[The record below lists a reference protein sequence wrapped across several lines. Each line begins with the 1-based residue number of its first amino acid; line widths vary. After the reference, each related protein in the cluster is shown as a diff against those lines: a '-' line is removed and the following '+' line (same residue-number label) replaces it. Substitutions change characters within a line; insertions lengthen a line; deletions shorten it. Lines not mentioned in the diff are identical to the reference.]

1 MNCCN
6 KFLRSLRSTVYKSS
20 ISIPDIVLFA
30 FDYTRPCLELQQTTF
45 MLFSNAFAYI
55 TVAIQFPVLIVVFI
69 DVMYEFCTWRP
80 NATYILVKGSIKDQP
95 ICQKII
101 YTILYSFLFLVVSS
115 DILLSFLIYL
125 ELLFLIEIT
134 HLVLVGFNI
143 SLSSTLMSLAYEL
156 FDFIL
161 IYLSPC
167 DIVESL
173 TISVYAKT
181 DRLADLEEFISA
193 PNHVQIQAIGD
204 RRYEQGM
211 YNTAKLLY
219 NNISNYARLA
229 ATLGDFQG
237 AVDRAHQAN
246 SIKTWKDICF
256 ICIDKNEFRLAQ
268 MCAAFSHA
276 RAHIGMFTELAILYS
291 IYKQQKMRKHLELFW
306 SHIRKPKV
314 LRACEQVH
322 LWSEL
327 VFLYDKY
334 EEFDNAIL
342 TMMSHPSEAWRE
354 NHFKYII
361 NKVANVK
368 LYYKSID
375 LLFGI

>member
-1 MNCCN
+1 MNPT
-6 KFLRSLRSTVYKSS
+6 TVHVYSKQN
-20 ISIPDIVLFA
+20 DKQ
-30 FDYTRPCLELQQTTF
+30 LQQKT
-45 MLFSNAFAYI
+45 
-55 TVAIQFPVLIVVFI
+55 
-69 DVMYEFCTWRP
+69 EC
-80 NATYILVKGSIKDQP
+80 
-95 ICQKII
+95 
-101 YTILYSFLFLVVSS
+101 
-115 DILLSFLIYL
+115 
-125 ELLFLIEIT
+125 
-134 HLVLVGFNI
+134 
-143 SLSSTLMSLAYEL
+143 STLMSLAYEL

-268 MCAAFSHA
+268 MCGIQIVVYAE
-276 RAHIGMFTELAILYS
+276 ELE
-291 IYKQQKMRKHLELFW
+291 EL
-306 SHIRKPKV
+306 IN
-314 LRACEQVH
+314 
-322 LWSEL
+322 
-327 VFLYDKY
+327 YD
-334 EEFDNAIL
+334 
-342 TMMSHPSEAWRE
+342 
-354 NHFKYII
+354 
-361 NKVANVK
+361 
-368 LYYKSID
+368 
-375 LLFGI
+375 

>member
-20 ISIPDIVLFA
+20 ISIPVIVLFA
-30 FDYTRPCLELQQTTF
+30 FDYARPCLELQQTTF
-45 MLFSNAFAYI
+45 MLFSNAFTYI

-80 NATYILVKGSIKDQP
+80 NATYILVKGS
-95 ICQKII
+95 
-101 YTILYSFLFLVVSS
+101 
-115 DILLSFLIYL
+115 
-125 ELLFLIEIT
+125 
-134 HLVLVGFNI
+134 
-143 SLSSTLMSLAYEL
+143 TLMSLAYEL

-161 IYLSPC
+161 IYLSP
-167 DIVESL
+167 L
-173 TISVYAKT
+173 YVYAKT

-256 ICIDKNEFRLAQ
+256 IFIDKNEFRLAQ
-268 MCAAFSHA
+268 MCGIQIVVYAE
-276 RAHIGMFTELAILYS
+276 ELE
-291 IYKQQKMRKHLELFW
+291 EL
-306 SHIRKPKV
+306 IN
-314 LRACEQVH
+314 
-322 LWSEL
+322 
-327 VFLYDKY
+327 YD
-334 EEFDNAIL
+334 
-342 TMMSHPSEAWRE
+342 
-354 NHFKYII
+354 
-361 NKVANVK
+361 
-368 LYYKSID
+368 
-375 LLFGI
+375 

>member
-1 MNCCN
+1 MSNIVRITLLIVSITMTIILFIYHLLSYYKFMNKGNYQYASINDQTYKVVKEGFNIVNCTNNGTVYSYGEIDWLIRRSKEHFLFLFGFWGALLLSVISSIFGSILEYMFRQNINCCN

-20 ISIPDIVLFA
+20 ISIPVIVLFA
-30 FDYTRPCLELQQTTF
+30 FDYTKPCLELQQTTF
-45 MLFSNAFAYI
+45 MLFSNAFTYI

-80 NATYILVKGSIKDQP
+80 NATYILVKV
-95 ICQKII
+95 
-101 YTILYSFLFLVVSS
+101 Y
-115 DILLSFLIYL
+115 
-125 ELLFLIEIT
+125 
-134 HLVLVGFNI
+134 
-143 SLSSTLMSLAYEL
+143 
-156 FDFIL
+156 
-161 IYLSPC
+161 
-167 DIVESL
+167 
-173 TISVYAKT
+173 VYAKT

-314 LRACEQVH
+314 LR
-322 LWSEL
+322 
-327 VFLYDKY
+327 
-334 EEFDNAIL
+334 
-342 TMMSHPSEAWRE
+342 
-354 NHFKYII
+354 
-361 NKVANVK
+361 
-368 LYYKSID
+368 
-375 LLFGI
+375 

>member
-80 NATYILVKGSIKDQP
+80 NATYIL
-95 ICQKII
+95 
-101 YTILYSFLFLVVSS
+101 
-115 DILLSFLIYL
+115 
-125 ELLFLIEIT
+125 
-134 HLVLVGFNI
+134 
-143 SLSSTLMSLAYEL
+143 
-156 FDFIL
+156 
-161 IYLSPC
+161 
-167 DIVESL
+167 
-173 TISVYAKT
+173 
-181 DRLADLEEFISA
+181 
-193 PNHVQIQAIGD
+193 IGD

-268 MCAAFSHA
+268 MCGIQIVVYAE
-276 RAHIGMFTELAILYS
+276 ELE
-291 IYKQQKMRKHLELFW
+291 EL
-306 SHIRKPKV
+306 IN
-314 LRACEQVH
+314 
-322 LWSEL
+322 
-327 VFLYDKY
+327 YD
-334 EEFDNAIL
+334 
-342 TMMSHPSEAWRE
+342 
-354 NHFKYII
+354 
-361 NKVANVK
+361 
-368 LYYKSID
+368 
-375 LLFGI
+375 

>member
-1 MNCCN
+1 MQVLMIKHIKCYGEIDWLIRRSKEHFLFLFGFWGALLLSLISSIFGSILEYMFRQNINCCN

-20 ISIPDIVLFA
+20 ISIPVIVLFA
-30 FDYTRPCLELQQTTF
+30 FDYTKPCLELQQTTF
-45 MLFSNAFAYI
+45 MLFSNAFTYI

-80 NATYILVKGSIKDQP
+80 NATYIL
-95 ICQKII
+95 
-101 YTILYSFLFLVVSS
+101 
-115 DILLSFLIYL
+115 
-125 ELLFLIEIT
+125 
-134 HLVLVGFNI
+134 
-143 SLSSTLMSLAYEL
+143 LSSFKSYSKANHFSFNLKWTLVY
-156 FDFIL
+156 
-161 IYLSPC
+161 
-167 DIVESL
+167 
-173 TISVYAKT
+173 VYAKT

-268 MCAAFSHA
+268 MCGIQIVVYAEDLE
-276 RAHIGMFTELAILYS
+276 ELLN
-291 IYKQQKMRKHLELFW
+291 
-306 SHIRKPKV
+306 
-314 LRACEQVH
+314 
-322 LWSEL
+322 
-327 VFLYDKY
+327 YD
-334 EEFDNAIL
+334 
-342 TMMSHPSEAWRE
+342 
-354 NHFKYII
+354 
-361 NKVANVK
+361 
-368 LYYKSID
+368 
-375 LLFGI
+375 